1 MKDYVSDRKRL
12 NWRKSH
18 SREADIVPGTL
29 SPSWDGELSYEKTNQ
44 HLNEFIYQLKRKDC
58 K

>member
-1 MKDYVSDRKRL
+1 MYRIENGWIEERVIHVKR
-12 NWRKSH
+12 
-18 SREADIVPGTL
+18 TL